1 MNIFKRYFTNTR
13 TFRCEKCNISW
24 SLTFWQWFFTLFHN
38 HISGHAYV
46 KCPFCGERHW
56 RQCVKVVK

>member
-1 MNIFKRYFTNTR
+1 MNPLNKYFINTR

-24 SLTFWQWFFTLFHN
+24 SLTFWQWLFTLFHN

-46 KCPFCGERHW
+46 KCPFCGVRHW
-56 RQCVKVVK
+56 RKCIKVVK